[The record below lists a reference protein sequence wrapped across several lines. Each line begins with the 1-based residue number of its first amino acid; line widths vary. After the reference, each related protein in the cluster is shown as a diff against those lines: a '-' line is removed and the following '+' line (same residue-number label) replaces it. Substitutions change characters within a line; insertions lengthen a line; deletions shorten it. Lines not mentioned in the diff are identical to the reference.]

1 MKLYLAI
8 RGVLH
13 HKALFSDATPSEY
26 FIKQG
31 SESKFWVYKW
41 KYLQW
46 KQESKTQTQ
55 TASKYSLGLT

>member
-1 MKLYLAI
+1 MQLYLAI

-13 HKALFSDATPSEY
+13 YNAVFSDATPSEY
-26 FIKQG
+26 FIKQET
-31 SESKFWVYKW
+31 ESKFCVYKW